1 MGFFNKKPK
10 KDSGLFGNKYE
21 PDAWLNLFEYY
32 RNNILKKSGLGNLEK
47 HVL

>member
-21 PDAWLNLFEYY
+21 PDAWLNLFEYLAIEITY
-32 RNNILKKSGLGNLEK
+32 
-47 HVL
+47 